1 MSSLWKF
8 ALAFFVLF
16 GASRLSFFLPKDI
29 PDALR
34 IVVSGARKGRTGDC
48 RKNGVIS

>member
-8 ALAFFVLF
+8 ALAFLLLV
-16 GASRLSFFLPKDI
+16 GASRLSFFLPLDM

-34 IVVSGARKGRTGDC
+34 IVVSGARKERTGDC
-48 RKNGVIS
+48 RKYDAVN